1 MKITRARYASRVFK
15 LMGALVFLVS
25 AIALCSALCPVD
37 NPGLDLIQHSA
48 CGLTSHSFVSIEIG
62 LSALFILPL
71 IGAFF
76 NKKMLSIPT
85 GFFSSPFKPP
95 RFFQ

>member
-1 MKITRARYASRVFK
+1 MKRRRAKYPSRSF
-15 LMGALVFLVS
+15 LMGVPTVIIVM
-25 AIALCSALCPVD
+25 IALCSSLCPLD
-37 NPGLDLIQHSA
+37 NPGVDLIQHST

-71 IGAFF
+71 IGTFL
-76 NKKMLSIPT
+76 NKKILLIPS

-95 RFFQ
+95 RFFH